1 MLGIQNIKR
10 ILHSVSH
17 RETATVWNGNVIS
30 KATLSIRD
38 TVQGVQ

>member
-1 MLGIQNIKR
+1 MLGLQNIKKY
-10 ILHSVSH
+10 LHSVSH
-17 RETATVWNGNVIS
+17 RATANVANGNVIS